1 MLRREKIAQLEKNI
15 DEKKKSIIAK
25 QKENQELVV
34 DLEILKQQIDDV
46 LTAKNARLTRIIDD
60 FNGVT

>member
-25 QKENQELVV
+25 QKEN
-34 DLEILKQQIDDV
+34 
-46 LTAKNARLTRIIDD
+46 
-60 FNGVT
+60 